1 MSVENVNRGFKGIWI
16 PKEIWCSTELTLQ
29 EKLFLVEIE
38 SLDNDEGCYAS
49 NAYFADFFQLT
60 KQRVSQIISALKD
73 KQLITVEYKYK
84 EGTKSIE
91 KRTIR
96 IDYDKLNEH
105 LKLSSRIKKT
115 LQGGIKYINITY
127 QENFK
132 DNNTSINNTDTISN
146 DIVIDETEKSKNS
159 QSKTTQLLAN
169 SLDDKISNNITTS
182 SLIEKPKKK
191 VNKKQENIMTM
202 KGMINTFTDNDE
214 VRARLL
220 DYFDIR
226 LKRGLQPIQWKIIL
240 DDLRRAAK
248 DNASQAI
255 SLINA
260 ATAGG
265 WLKIVYSD
273 DNKSKAKFDN
283 TAGRKV
289 DAVVNMSQAEQENY
303 RNNLAKDE
311 FGNLM
316 MF

>member
-1 MSVENVNRGFKGIWI
+1 MSVFRIEKTKNYTVMSNFHLKEKKMSLKAKGLLSLILSLPDDWDYSI
-16 PKEIWCSTELTLQ
+16 NGLATLSKDGVSAVRTTLTEL
-29 EKLFLVEIE
+29 ELFGYL
-38 SLDNDEGCYAS
+38 
-49 NAYFADFFQLT
+49 
-60 KQRVSQIISALKD
+60 
-73 KQLITVEYKYK
+73 
-84 EGTKSIE
+84 
-91 KRTIR
+91 R
-96 IDYDKLNEH
+96 IDKLYPDKTDSGRIEYTYNIFETPQLKQDGEKQDIENLHVENLHIENRIQLNTKE
-105 LKLSSRIKKT
+105 L
-115 LQGGIKYINITY
+115 
-127 QENFK
+127 
-132 DNNTSINNTDTISN
+132 NTNNTDTISN
-146 DIVIDETEKSKNS
+146 DIVIDENEKSKNS

-169 SLDDKISNNITTS
+169 SLDDKTSNNITTS

-214 VRARLL
+214 VKARLL

-248 DNASQAI
+248 DNASQAV